1 MTLVLSIVGM
11 LIFLG
16 LMSVAWRKRPAFGF
30 GIVVGATSVWVIA
43 AVFRP
48 SGLQHVPAW
57 LPALPF
63 ATVAVVL
70 LVFGVLAWR
79 LGKRREAETL
89 S

>member
-1 MTLVLSIVGM
+1 VLSIVGL
-11 LIFLG
+11 LIFLA
-16 LMSVAWRKRPAFGF
+16 LMSVAWRKQPALAF

-43 AVFRP
+43 AVLRP
-48 SGLQHVPAW
+48 SGLQHVPVW

-79 LGKRREAETL
+79 LGKHREAET
-89 S
+89 